1 MAARSEWTK
10 QANPPRID
18 RVAIEAAQRE
28 AEAFSV
34 EAEAGAGDSQEV
46 LVETEAMGVAADLNQ
61 EAGDTVDLGT
71 TMAAAEVK
79 AVTATDLLAGP
90 IETVTTVTLHTTS
103 KKPTW
108 LKIVLPMAVFIK
120 IFGASLKLFLC
131 SHLLCTLTFVV
142 KSKF

>member
-90 IETVTTVTLHTTS
+90 IETVTTVT
-103 KKPTW
+103 
-108 LKIVLPMAVFIK
+108 V
-120 IFGASLKLFLC
+120 SLR
-131 SHLLCTLTFVV
+131 S
-142 KSKF
+142 